1 MRKKSQS
8 KVNHFQYS
16 LTHLGIFF
24 AAILM
29 LVVIL
34 QLSFVSS
41 FWQEQLRQQYL
52 NNALRLQMQF
62 NDEQEATFSILENQL
77 ILLGDKDAALLN
89 ITDDDMVL
97 YRVKMSVFMELSSLS
112 QVFPEIDGLFYYA
125 PSPKDFTPFVHRV
138 ATNECAVFIRE
149 TLDEASDNIASLGKD
164 YQKWQ
169 LHSLADDDYLVRF
182 IVSGSGV
189 LGAWIS
195 LTSLTESFQTLFEDG
210 CIVTFLD
217 QTGTPIKD
225 WNYSDFTLNTTADS
239 GNQQYRSADGTDY
252 LVIYQKTS
260 YSDCYLAVFTPLSLI
275 VSHLTPVYRA
285 FLLITIL
292 IILGVLAVLLTLRVV
307 FQRLV
312 RPLQQALTV
321 LQRGEQRTVRLNTSS
336 ACREIHSFLTILNSM
351 LDDMQTLETRVFED
365 KLAQSRLE
373 SKFLKSQ
380 LSPHF
385 LVNCLDTF
393 SFLATSD
400 EENDHA
406 AAQRLT
412 QVLSQHIRYTFTS
425 EETIPL
431 IQEFDHLDN
440 YLDLACIRY
449 PDTLSYQLTLSP
461 DCEQSRI
468 PPMTLMTL
476 CENTIKHNLIMGER
490 LCIQITASLENTPE
504 PYVHICYIDSGTG
517 YTQEMLER
525 VNRILENDEY
535 IKDGQHIGIYNIVK
549 SLSLIYPG
557 KSSFIFS
564 NEPGGGARAD
574 IRIPYERIE
583 QP

>member
-1 MRKKSQS
+1 MFKKRQS
-8 KVNHFQYS
+8 PTNRFQYS

-41 FWQEQLRQQYL
+41 FWQDQLRQQYL

-89 ITDDDMVL
+89 ITDDDLVL
-97 YRVKMSVFMELSSLS
+97 YRVKMSVFLELSSLS

-138 ATNECAVFIRE
+138 ATNECAVFIRK
-149 TLDEASDNIASLGKD
+149 TLDEASGNISSLGKE

-169 LHSLADDDYLVRF
+169 LHSLTDDDYLVRF

-217 QTGTPIKD
+217 RTGSPIK
-225 WNYSDFTLNTTADS
+225 NRNFSDFALNTTADS

-285 FLLITIL
+285 FLLITII

-321 LQRGEQRTVRLNTSS
+321 LQRGEQKTVRLNTSS

-351 LDDMQTLETRVFED
+351 LDDMQTLEGRVFED

-385 LVNCLDTF
+385 LINCLDAF

-449 PDTLSYQLTLSP
+449 PDTLSYKLTLSP
-461 DCEQSRI
+461 DCEQSHI

-490 LCIQITASLENTPE
+490 LCIQITASLESTSQ

-517 YTQEMLER
+517 YTHETLER
-525 VNRILENDEY
+525 VNHILENDEY

-564 NEPGGGARAD
+564 NEPDGGARAD
-574 IRIPYERIE
+574 IRFPYERSE
-583 QP
+583 QL